1 MHVMEC
7 LFDVGPDIQAPGHT
21 SSPAAS
27 PQGSSLNSPALR
39 QQSPPHHSRL
49 TASGSPTHTSST
61 PLGSS
66 SALLMHSQ
74 TPPQQPSA
82 PSDVVMSMGLNVQ
95 PADQQ
100 AQQSRHGQGSSRQP
114 GYTKSRSQ
122 YQGGAPHWPPQFT
135 VNPSNGASLSKFK
148 THCDPCITFCYT
160 CYAQE
165 YDCFMFMCLDV
176 QTDLV
181 VQLLVSAGWSKITCR
196 SDGVDLS

>member
-7 LFDVGPDIQAPGHT
+7 LFDDGPDIQAPGHT
-21 SSPAAS
+21 SSTAAS

-39 QQSPPHHSRL
+39 QQSPPHHSHL
-49 TASGSPTHTSST
+49 TASASPNHRSST

-100 AQQSRHGQGSSRQP
+100 AQQSGQGQGSSRQP

-122 YQGGAPHWPPQFT
+122 YQGGAPHWPPQFM
-135 VNPSNGASLSKFK
+135 VNPSNRASLSVFNPY
-148 THCDPCITFCYT
+148 DPCIIFCYT
-160 CYAQE
+160 CYAQKHE
-165 YDCFMFMCLDV
+165 CLMFMCFDV

-181 VQLLVSAGWSKITCR
+181 VQLLVAAGWSKITCR